1 MVCKL
6 ASNKIH
12 NTHKKSN
19 QINYYIIPSVGSLV
33 DLATKIAPEFLSLKD
48 EAMCWKKTKWLKEQ
62 RADLFQFKRTRNLSG
77 LIKYFLLLLVRNW
90 KLWLRFCSV

>member
-48 EAMCWKKTKWLKEQ
+48 EAMC
-62 RADLFQFKRTRNLSG
+62 
-77 LIKYFLLLLVRNW
+77 
-90 KLWLRFCSV
+90 